1 MEVPQKIKNVTIVC
15 LAILLLGIYQKKTKT
30 IDQKYTGTSIF
41 PEALLTITETMAT
54 I

>member
-1 MEVPQKIKNVTIVC
+1 MFSNSSSRYIWKETKKIDK
-15 LAILLLGIYQKKTKT
+15 
-30 IDQKYTGTSIF
+30 KYTGTSIF